1 LITASA
7 DAIGRGPQPQNEKTG
22 YSRIQK
28 IKIPA
33 GHLWEWL
40 TFSPWLGFF
49 SPGTAQ
55 AQLFYLP
62 YTALFDEHYCLSP
75 TRKPPDGTIP
85 QGRFCFQLL
94 NQTIREGSPAA

>member
-1 LITASA
+1 MRSA
-7 DAIGRGPQPQNEKTG
+7 EGHNPKMKKPDIAGFK
-22 YSRIQK
+22 K

-40 TFSPWLGFF
+40 TFSPWLRF
-49 SPGTAQ
+49 SRLERLKPNC
-55 AQLFYLP
+55 FYLP